1 MITIGGRTACSH
13 GNWDILTPT
22 WREDLRQFVMVQHER
37 YGLGWAQI
45 ADKLNRERVPPLG
58 GGDGWRASSVRSL
71 HQTATNS
78 RLGRRA

>member
-22 WREDLRQFVMVQHER
+22 WREDLRTWVIQEMRRGH
-37 YGLGWAQI
+37 GWAAI
-45 ADKLNRERVPPLG
+45 ADTLNRERVPPLG